1 MVASSIA
8 RIVAQI
14 GYFGLLALLV
24 VWYTWLSPSPHF
36 PVALVLVFLV
46 TPLLFPLRGLLH
58 GRPYTY
64 AWTSYLALLYFVH
77 GVGEAYATASD
88 RALAGL
94 EIALSLMLFTG
105 AIVYARLQGRA
116 LRQANQP
123 RRPGASES
131 TGEREEP

>member
-46 TPLLFPLRGLLH
+46 
-58 GRPYTY
+58 
-64 AWTSYLALLYFVH
+64 
-77 GVGEAYATASD
+77 
-88 RALAGL
+88 
-94 EIALSLMLFTG
+94 
-105 AIVYARLQGRA
+105 
-116 LRQANQP
+116 
-123 RRPGASES
+123 
-131 TGEREEP
+131 